1 MAMSSLAERVCICDN
16 NACRLVIDRDL
27 DAALNWL
34 RSYFVTVRKSMVYP
48 LLTIGSLLAYG
59 VGLVIIVRTTPLL
72 FVRSFD
78 EGLFMGIAALDIL
91 GAMLSFGAFVIT
103 YSLFNGNLPIKVLDF
118 FMLVGITIIA
128 ASFARSSFRPRT
140 VTGTV
145 RTSRIMTGSYG
156 IFLVLIALYC
166 LVLLFIGQT
175 Q

>member
-1 MAMSSLAERVCICDN
+1 MSYA
-16 NACRLVIDRDL
+16 
-27 DAALNWL
+27 
-34 RSYFVTVRKSMVYP
+34 
-48 LLTIGSLLAYG
+48 LLTIASILAYIG
-59 VGLVIIVRTTPLL
+59 GLVIMARTTPLL

-103 YSLFNGNLPIKVLDF
+103 YSLFNGNFAIKVLDF

-128 ASFARSSFRPRT
+128 VRFALSSFRPRN

-145 RTSRIMTGSYG
+145 QASRIMTGSYG

-166 LVLLFIGQT
+166 IVLLFITRSQ
-175 Q
+175 